1 MRHNYVTM
9 CWESGI
15 DVYTAS
21 KLVGHKSIKTTMDIY
36 THLSERQM
44 EKAIQDV
51 ANMFGRR

>member
-9 CWESGI
+9 YWKKGI

-36 THLSERQM
+36 THLSDKQM
-44 EKAIQDV
+44 DKAIIEV
-51 ANMFGRR
+51 ESMFHAD